1 MCDIACYWSR
11 MTSTKKI
18 KQFMRRFDRVIF
30 LTGVLKNIPS
40 VTSERARKRNVV
52 NINLMI
58 GKIPKQLNAG
68 HHFFVALYLF
78 SVMTCQ
84 VRLRKVGS
92 RLSFWLWPGNTCE
105 CDVLVRAAMRPIPFC
120 NNTIP
125 PVNPR
130 LIFLN
135 FNGHRKFMM
144 NKLCDAQSISQ
155 TSPLSYTL
163 S

>member
-105 CDVLVRAAMRPIPFC
+105 CDVLVRAAR
-120 NNTIP
+120 
-125 PVNPR
+125 
-130 LIFLN
+130 
-135 FNGHRKFMM
+135 
-144 NKLCDAQSISQ
+144 
-155 TSPLSYTL
+155 
-163 S
+163 